1 MFTELA
7 DLDLAELFLCYKTTI
22 HCPKNKYK
30 SNFFKY
36 RYYKKIIIS
45 PFHVPCLSYPLNFK
59 NAINR

>member
-30 SNFFKY
+30 SNFILELISKY
-36 RYYKKIIIS
+36 I
-45 PFHVPCLSYPLNFK
+45 
-59 NAINR
+59 